1 MNGLAYG
8 FSTAALA
15 AAKTYTDVNAQQTLS
30 AANAYTNSQLGNVQN
45 QISDQFQQV
54 NKRIDEDGAMSA
66 ASTQMAINA
75 AGATGNG
82 RIAAGVGEQS
92 GRSAISVGY
101 AAPLGSRMHVS
112 VGATASGSQTSVG
125 AGFGVDL

>member
-1 MNGLAYG
+1 
-8 FSTAALA
+8 
-15 AAKTYTDVNAQQTLS
+15 AKTYTDATATQTLNT
-30 AANAYTNSQLGNVQN
+30 AKAYTDAALGNQQSISDLRN
-45 QISDQFQQV
+45 QMNDQFQNV
-54 NKRIDEDGAMSA
+54 NKRIDESGAMSA

-75 AGATGNG
+75 AGATGIG
-82 RIAAGVGEQS
+82 RIAAGVGSQS

-101 AAPLGSRMHVS
+101 AAPLGSKMHVS